1 MVELDLSGVDAFLRS
16 LETEQKSF
24 NSQVNA
30 KYRQWV
36 SIIFHDMLDLT
47 PQWSGNLTANWFI
60 NNTGPTGSEQTI
72 PEKAQVFATAAGTE
86 PHVRGDYDAIA
97 ISAARFDDLVFSY
110 LQPVFI
116 FNNANIAQQVE
127 DHTVYIRRDNL
138 VDGRVAM
145 VVYAHDFYSVYN
157 PLQ

>member
-1 MVELDLSGVDAFLRS
+1 
-16 LETEQKSF
+16 
-24 NSQVNA
+24 
-30 KYRQWV
+30 
-36 SIIFHDMLDLT
+36 MLDLT
-47 PQWSGNLTANWFI
+47 PQWSGNLAANWFI
-60 NNTGPTGSEQTI
+60 NNTGPTGAEQTI
-72 PEKAQVFATAAGTE
+72 PEKAQVFGSAGGE
-86 PHVRGDYDAIA
+86 PPHVRGDYDAIA

-127 DHTVYIRRDNL
+127 DHSVYIRRDNL

-145 VVYAHDFYSVYN
+145 VTYAHDFYSVYN

>member
-1 MVELDLSGVDAFLRS
+1 MSA
-16 LETEQKSF
+16 LESEQNSF
-24 NSQVNA
+24 NNQVNE

-36 SIIFHDMLDLT
+36 SIIFHDMISLT
-47 PQWSGNLTANWFI
+47 PQWSGNLAANWFV

-72 PEKAQVFATAAGTE
+72 PEKGMVFGTASTPE
-86 PHVRGDYDAIA
+86 PHEMGDNDAIA

-116 FNNANIAQQVE
+116 FNNADIAQKVE
-127 DHTVYIRRDNL
+127 DETVYIRPVNK

-145 VVYAHDFYSVYN
+145 VAYAQSFYSVYN
-157 PLQ
+157 PVQ